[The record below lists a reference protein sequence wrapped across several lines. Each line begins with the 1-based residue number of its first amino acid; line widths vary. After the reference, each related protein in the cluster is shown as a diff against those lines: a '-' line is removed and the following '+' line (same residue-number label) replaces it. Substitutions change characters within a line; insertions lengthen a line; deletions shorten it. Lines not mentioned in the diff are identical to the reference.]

1 MEKSVDEQ
9 LLDILEELGEEKL
22 KAFHRCLQDPQVLG
36 GFPAIKQSQLETAD
50 ELETVDLMVE
60 TYTDDVMKVTN
71 LILKK
76 IRETGTTTSPTVI
89 KYSSASLYKT
99 FFFVTFVP
107 HY

>member
-1 MEKSVDEQ
+1 MEKPVDEQ

-22 KAFHRCLQDPQVLG
+22 KAFHRYLQDPQVLG

-50 ELETVDLMVE
+50 ELETVDLIVE
-60 TYTDDVMKVTN
+60 TYTDDVMKVTS

-76 IRETGTTTSPTVI
+76 IRQTGTTTSPKVI

-99 FFFVTFVP
+99 FLFVTFVP